1 MIIVLFGQPHSGKST
16 IANEI
21 LKHTST
27 FVNID
32 GDKLRELF
40 VNKDYSKEGR
50 IKNLNRASDI
60 AHYLSSTGTNVILSL
75 VYPYKEAREYL
86 NSLSKD
92 VIWVHLTY
100 EGERGRESFHVKDF
114 EVPVDENVL
123 HLDTSS
129 LSLQSCTQRINNYI
143 NAKLF
148 SKSFEQIWTMGNVY
162 WKVATLA

>member
-21 LKHTST
+21 LKQTST

-60 AHYLSSTGTNVILSL
+60 AHFLNSIKINVILSL
-75 VYPYKEAREYL
+75 VYPYKETRDYL
-86 NSLSKD
+86 NSLTED
-92 VIWVHLTY
+92 VVWVYLHY
-100 EGERGRESFHVKDF
+100 KGERGRESYHVQDF
-114 EVPVDENVL
+114 DIPTDEKL
-123 HLDTSS
+123 LSLDTSG
-129 LSLQSCTQRINNYI
+129 LSIEKCL
-143 NAKLF
+143 
-148 SKSFEQIWTMGNVY
+148 
-162 WKVATLA
+162 TLIDEYVNHQKRL